1 MARHTFRRIYVII
14 ICIHLIV
21 SNAGA
26 APLVNENK
34 GNDALFVSMQYN
46 ENTRILQRIVQISQS
61 LDSENEHKTINIF
74 VPNNNDRFDSWGG

>member
-1 MARHTFRRIYVII
+1 MSHSFGRINVII
-14 ICIHLIV
+14 IFIHLIV

-34 GNDALFVSMQYN
+34 GDDALFVSMQYN

-61 LDSENEHKTINIF
+61 LDSENEHEKINIF

>member
-1 MARHTFRRIYVII
+1 MSHPFGRTYVII
-14 ICIHLIV
+14 IFIHLIV

-34 GNDALFVSMQYN
+34 GDDALFVSMQYN

>member
-1 MARHTFRRIYVII
+1 MSHSFGRIYVII
-14 ICIHLIV
+14 IFIHLIV

-34 GNDALFVSMQYN
+34 GDDALFVSMQYN

-61 LDSENEHKTINIF
+61 LDSENEHNKINIF

>member
-1 MARHTFRRIYVII
+1 MAHHSFGRIYLII
-14 ICIHLIV
+14 ICINLIV

-34 GNDALFVSMQYN
+34 GNDALIVSMQYN

-61 LDSENEHKTINIF
+61 LDSENEHKKINIF
-74 VPNNNDRFDSWGG
+74 VPTNNDRFDSWGG

>member
-1 MARHTFRRIYVII
+1 MSHHTFGRIYLII
-14 ICIHLIV
+14 ICIHFIV

-26 APLVNENK
+26 APLLNENK

-61 LDSENEHKTINIF
+61 LDSQNEHKKINIF
-74 VPNNNDRFDSWGG
+74 VPTNNDRFDSWGG

>member
-1 MARHTFRRIYVII
+1 M
-14 ICIHLIV
+14 IV

-34 GNDALFVSMQYN
+34 GNDALYVSMQYN

>member
-1 MARHTFRRIYVII
+1 MSHHTFGRIYLII
-14 ICIHLIV
+14 ICLNFVV

-46 ENTRILQRIVQISQS
+46 ENTRILQRIVQISQN
-61 LDSENEHKTINIF
+61 LDSQNEHKKINIF
-74 VPNNNDRFDSWGG
+74 VPTNNDRFDSWGG

>member
-1 MARHTFRRIYVII
+1 MTQHTFRRIYVII

>member
-1 MARHTFRRIYVII
+1 MSHSFGRIYVII
-14 ICIHLIV
+14 IFIHLIV

-61 LDSENEHKTINIF
+61 LDSENEHEKINIF

>member
-1 MARHTFRRIYVII
+1 M
-14 ICIHLIV
+14 IV
-21 SNAGA
+21 SNVGA

-34 GNDALFVSMQYN
+34 GNDALYVSMQYN

-61 LDSENEHKTINIF
+61 LDSENEHEKINIF

>member
-1 MARHTFRRIYVII
+1 MAHNTFGRIYLII

-21 SNAGA
+21 SKAGA

-34 GNDALFVSMQYN
+34 GNDALYVSMQYN

-61 LDSENEHKTINIF
+61 LDSENEHAKINIF
-74 VPNNNDRFDSWGG
+74 VPTNNDRFDSWGG

>member
-1 MARHTFRRIYVII
+1 M
-14 ICIHLIV
+14 IV

>member
-1 MARHTFRRIYVII
+1 MAHHTFGRLYLII
-14 ICIHLIV
+14 ICINSIV

-61 LDSENEHKTINIF
+61 LDSENEHKTNNIF

>member
-1 MARHTFRRIYVII
+1 MAHRTFKRIYIII

-34 GNDALFVSMQYN
+34 GDDALFVSMQYN

-61 LDSENEHKTINIF
+61 LDSENEHEKINIF

>member
-1 MARHTFRRIYVII
+1 MSHSFGRIYVII
-14 ICIHLIV
+14 IFIHLIV

-34 GNDALFVSMQYN
+34 GDDALFVSMQYN

-61 LDSENEHKTINIF
+61 LDSENEHEKINIF

>member
-1 MARHTFRRIYVII
+1 MSHSFGRIYVII
-14 ICIHLIV
+14 IFIHLIV

-61 LDSENEHKTINIF
+61 LDSENEQKKINIF

>member
-1 MARHTFRRIYVII
+1 MAHHTLGRIYLII
-14 ICIHLIV
+14 ICINLIV

-34 GNDALFVSMQYN
+34 GDDALYVSMQYN

-61 LDSENEHKTINIF
+61 LDSENEHAKINIF
-74 VPNNNDRFDSWGG
+74 VPTNNDRFDSWGG

>member
-1 MARHTFRRIYVII
+1 MAHYTFRRIYVII
-14 ICIHLIV
+14 ICIHLII

>member
-1 MARHTFRRIYVII
+1 MSHHTFGRIYLIF
-14 ICIHLIV
+14 ICIHLIL
-21 SNAGA
+21 SNARA
-26 APLVNENK
+26 APIVNENK

-61 LDSENEHKTINIF
+61 LDSENEQKKINIF

>member
-1 MARHTFRRIYVII
+1 MAHHTFKSIYVII

>member
-1 MARHTFRRIYVII
+1 M
-14 ICIHLIV
+14 IV
-21 SNAGA
+21 SNVGA

-34 GNDALFVSMQYN
+34 GNDALYVSMQYN

-61 LDSENEHKTINIF
+61 LDSENEQKKINIF

>member
-1 MARHTFRRIYVII
+1 MAHHTFGRIYLII

-21 SNAGA
+21 SNVGA

-34 GNDALFVSMQYN
+34 GNDALYVSMQYN

-61 LDSENEHKTINIF
+61 LDSENEQKMINIF

>member
-1 MARHTFRRIYVII
+1 M
-14 ICIHLIV
+14 IV

-26 APLVNENK
+26 APLVNER
-34 GNDALFVSMQYN
+34 NDALFVSMQYN

>member
-1 MARHTFRRIYVII
+1 MSHSFGRIYVII
-14 ICIHLIV
+14 IFIHLIV

-34 GNDALFVSMQYN
+34 GDDALFVSMQYN

-61 LDSENEHKTINIF
+61 LDSENEQKKINIF